1 MERKRGRLS
10 IAIQKR
16 SIKKVDSDSKD
27 IRKAFIAGWKQGA
40 KYSEKLEE

>member
-1 MERKRGRLS
+1 MERKRVRLS

-16 SIKKVDSDSKD
+16 SIKKVNNDTED